1 MQNQQSHRFR
11 HFSPFKSYEP
21 RSLSNDF
28 SSDQIESMNKN
39 YTSIKNTLKQQTA
52 RRWAYFEFFYSNI
65 DRALLLGGNDFEQCL
80 QQMFKDLKTRKMTR
94 RQWSNVRRLMG
105 KPRRFSAE
113 FLKEERHILEEKRKK
128 IRYLHQF
135 KGFEVTDTL
144 QFKSKVFFYIL
155 NNYILVFMFKS
166 SALI

>member
-1 MQNQQSHRFR
+1 
-11 HFSPFKSYEP
+11 
-21 RSLSNDF
+21 
-28 SSDQIESMNKN
+28 MNKN

-65 DRALLLGGNDFEQCL
+65 DRALLLGSNDFEQCL
-80 QQMFKDLKTRKMTR
+80 QQMFRDLKTRKMTR

-135 KGFEVTDTL
+135 KGFEVTDTS
-144 QFKSKVFFYIL
+144 QFKSKFFFIFTNL
-155 NNYILVFMFKS
+155 
-166 SALI
+166 